1 MTGII
6 GSGFGLYGHLPA
18 IAQIDTES
26 IFLPQRYKSKFDKRS
41 ELIQF
46 GNRIVWTIDEKY
58 ILDNSNFIVLSTW
71 PKGQLYWVE
80 KCLIRSN
87 IQYLLLEKPIAI
99 SPQLSQALLTKLI
112 NSKVIFRVAYSFIYT
127 KWFNVIVEIL
137 RKEKVRSIKIKWNFL
152 AHHYKFNLNN
162 WKRYKSLGGSVI
174 RFYGIQ
180 ILAFIS
186 FLGFTKAI
194 KSKTVG
200 STEDDSSKWEAH
212 FQDGQRKK
220 CEICIDSKSI
230 VNEFDIEIIC
240 EKEIYTNE
248 SKIIKLN
255 DPFSDIENGLSGLD
269 PRVDIIKKI
278 YFSLKYNISD
288 DRYYKLYQDTNDLWS
303 KIESINIH
311 SYS

>member
-18 IAQIDTES
+18 IAQVDTEP
-26 IFLPQRYKSKFDKRS
+26 ILLPRRYKSKFDKRP

-46 GNRIVWTIDEKY
+46 NNRIVWTGNDEY
-58 ILDNSNFIVLSTW
+58 ILDNSNSIVLSIW

-80 KCLIRSN
+80 KCLMHSN

-99 SPQLSQALLTKLI
+99 SPQLSEALLTKLI

-127 KWFNVIVEIL
+127 KWFDEIDEIL
-137 RKEKVRSIKIKWNFL
+137 RKENVRSIKIKWNFL
-152 AHHYKFNLNN
+152 AHHYKLNLNN

-186 FLGFTKAI
+186 FFGFTKAI
-194 KSKTVG
+194 ESKTVG

-220 CEICIDSKSI
+220 CEIWIDSKSI
-230 VNEFDIEIIC
+230 VNEFDIELIC

-248 SKIIKLN
+248 SKIIKLK

-269 PRVDIIKKI
+269 PRVEIIKKI
-278 YFSLKYNISD
+278 YLSLKHNIND
-288 DRYYKLYQDTNDLWS
+288 DKYYKLYQDTNELWS
-303 KIESINIH
+303 KIESINEH
-311 SYS
+311 SYN